1 MEVLVERYQRRKQ
14 VSDKTSPKL
23 FYLRQIPKT
32 CGKVDMKT
40 LAAAVQKNCAMTKGD
55 VNHVI
60 EALVE
65 EIQANLANGN
75 KVKLDQLGTFHMTFR
90 CPGVETADK
99 CTVKNISRVNIRFVP
114 AKELR
119 LVNGTTT
126 RTESS
131 ANVTFALDKD
141 DDDSKP
147 NGGSDSGNTGGSDS
161 GDSGNTGG
169 TSDPGNADDNPL
181 G

>member
-1 MEVLVERYQRRKQ
+1 MDVLVERYQRRKQ
-14 VSDKTSPKL
+14 VSDKNSPKL

-32 CGKVDMKT
+32 CGKVSTKT

-99 CTVKNISRVNIRFVP
+99 CTVKNITRVNIRFVP
-114 AKELR
+114 GKELR
-119 LVNGTTT
+119 LVNATTT
-126 RTESS
+126 RTESP
-131 ANVTFALDKD
+131 ANVSFALDKED
-141 DDDSKP
+141 ADSP
-147 NGGSDSGNTGGSDS
+147 HNGGSHSGGSDS
-161 GDSGNTGG
+161 GDSGNSGG
-169 TSDPGNADDNPL
+169 DSGVIDDNPL

>member
-90 CPGVETADK
+90 CPGVEAADK
-99 CTVKNISRVNIRFVP
+99 
-114 AKELR
+114 ALR

-147 NGGSDSGNTGGSDS
+147 NGGGDSGNTGGSDS
-161 GDSGNTGG
+161 GDSGNGTGDSGHTGG

>member
-1 MEVLVERYQRRKQ
+1 MDVLVERYQRRKQ
-14 VSDKTSPKL
+14 VSDKNSPKL

-32 CGKVDMKT
+32 CGKVDTKT

-55 VNHVI
+55 VKHVI

-90 CPGVETADK
+90 CPGVETSDK
-99 CTVKNISRVNIRFVP
+99 CTVKNITRVNIRFVP
-114 AKELR
+114 GKELR

-126 RTESS
+126 RTESP
-131 ANVTFALDKD
+131 ANVSFALDKED
-141 DDDSKP
+141 E
-147 NGGSDSGNTGGSDS
+147 DSGS
-161 GDSGNTGG
+161 GSGNTGG
-169 TSDPGNADDNPL
+169 TGDSGTGGSGSGSGDSGVIDDNPL